1 MQRLRVKEEFVMAQ
15 NFDTHPV
22 VAVMS
27 LVAPVHHGCACD
39 NSFSLASFNLSFVAC
54 A

>member
-1 MQRLRVKEEFVMAQ
+1 MHRLRVKVEFVMAQ

-39 NSFSLASFNLSFVAC
+39 NPLSLASFTSHFVAC